1 MNMTSSSLSYL
12 FLIIGVLSFIFFC
25 YFKILHYNT
34 SDESSKKEKII
45 GEMRNV
51 EEWRSKNN
59 RMSYIFL
66 FWSIVSLGV
75 FIYLKYFLGLR
86 LISAIYVIGYLALV
100 VISTAVAGIGR
111 KAKA

>member
-1 MNMTSSSLSYL
+1 MTSSSLSYL
-12 FLIIGVLSFIFFC
+12 FLVIGVLSFIFFC

-34 SDESSKKEKII
+34 SDKSSKKEKII

-51 EEWRSKNN
+51 DEWRSKNN

-66 FWSIVSLGV
+66 FWSIVSVGA
-75 FIYLKYFLGLR
+75 FIYIKYFLGLR
-86 LISAIYVIGYLALV
+86 LISTIYVIGYLALV

-111 KAKA
+111 KAKV